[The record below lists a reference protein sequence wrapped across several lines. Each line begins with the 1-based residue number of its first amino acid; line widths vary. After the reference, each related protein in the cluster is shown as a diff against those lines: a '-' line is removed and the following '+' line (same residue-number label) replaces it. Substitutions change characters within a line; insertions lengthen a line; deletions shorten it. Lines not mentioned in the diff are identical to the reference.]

1 MATTQP
7 TPTPARVRTRVRID
21 VRTTILWLILLGF
34 FLFLANA
41 FIQDPSLFLRQ
52 VINGLAQGAIFALV
66 ALGYTMVYGIIE
78 LINFAHGDVYM
89 VGAFTSLTIASL
101 MRADESTGPLY
112 NFVTVLLMFLSSS
125 GLSLGTMC
133 L

>member
-1 MATTQP
+1 MVPLNYSPMATTQL
-7 TPTPARVRTRVRID
+7 TPTPALPLSRARISIRTI
-21 VRTTILWLILLGF
+21 ILLLILLGF

-41 FIQDPSLFLRQ
+41 FSQDPSLFLRQ

-89 VGAFTSLTIASL
+89 VGAFTS
-101 MRADESTGPLY
+101 
-112 NFVTVLLMFLSSS
+112 
-125 GLSLGTMC
+125 
-133 L
+133 